1 MEWVKLLIKVGL
13 IPIKQNACGEFE
25 YHFLNLKYLAL
36 LVSQQLMF
44 GVVFYYWLNFYNMG
58 IVGIIKTVFF
68 FVAINGSFILY
79 VMISLAIKRL
89 QGKAV
94 HLQCKVYRFA
104 CQYFYDEFVFIY
116 T

>member
-44 GVVFYYWLNFYNMG
+44 GVVFYHWLNFYNMG

-68 FVAINGSFILY
+68 FININGSVGFYMLL
-79 VMISLAIKRL
+79 SLIIKRL

-94 HLQCKVYRFA
+94 IFKCKVN
-104 CQYFYDEFVFIY
+104 
-116 T
+116 